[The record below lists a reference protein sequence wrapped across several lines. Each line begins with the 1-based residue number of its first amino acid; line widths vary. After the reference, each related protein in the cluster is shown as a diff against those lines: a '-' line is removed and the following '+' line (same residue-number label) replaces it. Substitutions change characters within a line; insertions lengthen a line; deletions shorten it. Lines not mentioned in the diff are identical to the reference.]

1 MVCGDATLGKT
12 DLLISNVNELINKA
26 TPYSSA
32 IWNQNSDTMT
42 SEGIQNGI
50 TKVHSSMRRCLLL
63 DNGTVNY
70 YLDSNNS
77 ALKAD
82 GTVAVLTGADGQV
95 MVEIPKCYV
104 KAVYIQAGASP
115 IIEWSVSAEPKLG
128 YVVHPAFTKDGTL
141 VYSKPLGM
149 WHYENVTKE
158 LDYIYVGVY
167 QASVYD
173 VSAGTYIDGL
183 NLDSNTARVDVANDK
198 LASVSGKYPMV
209 GLTRGEFR
217 TLAAKRGAGWQQM
230 DFWTHSL
237 LQLLYITEYRN
248 LNSQAAVGSGNV
260 SVAYGYTASSS
271 LQADSPHSVAGKSNA
286 IGNGT
291 GALAS
296 TLRDTAWMSYRGIE
310 NFWGNCYVWC
320 DGVNI
325 LDQVSFVNNTATFVD
340 NTSSGYTQLG
350 VAAPSVNGYIR
361 KIQADTLSGIPSDTS
376 GGSTIAF
383 SDYYSTST
391 GWRVSAV
398 GGGASSGGVV
408 GAFVSFDG
416 DVSGA
421 RGRVVGGRLVFK
433 KNL

>member
-1 MVCGDATLGKT
+1 
-12 DLLISNVNELINKA
+12 
-26 TPYSSA
+26 
-32 IWNQNSDTMT
+32 
-42 SEGIQNGI
+42 
-50 TKVHSSMRRCLLL
+50 
-63 DNGTVNY
+63 
-70 YLDSNNS
+70 
-77 ALKAD
+77 
-82 GTVAVLTGADGQV
+82 
-95 MVEIPKCYV
+95 
-104 KAVYIQAGASP
+104 
-115 IIEWSVSAEPKLG
+115 
-128 YVVHPAFTKDGTL
+128 
-141 VYSKPLGM
+141 M

-158 LDYIYVGVY
+158 LDYIYVGAY

-173 VSAGTYIDGL
+173 VSASDYIDGL
-183 NLDSNTARVDVANDK
+183 NLDNNTARVDVANDK

-217 TLAAKRGAGWQQM
+217 TLAANRGAGWQQM

-237 LQLLYITEYRN
+237 LQLLYTTEYRN
-248 LNSQAAVGSGNV
+248 LNSQAAIGNGNTYVASG
-260 SVAYGYTASSS
+260 YPASSS
-271 LQADSPHSVAGKSNA
+271 LQSDSPHSVAGKSNS

-361 KIQADTLSGIPSDTS
+361 KTQADTLSNIPSDVT
-376 GGSTIAF
+376 GGSTVAF
-383 SDYYSTST
+383 SDYYYTST
-391 GWRVSAV
+391 GWRVLAGGGNAV
-398 GGGASSGGVV
+398 LGGGA
-408 GAFVSFDG
+408 GAFVFYG
-416 DVSGA
+416 FYVSGY
-421 RGRVVGGRLVFK
+421 RSCYFGGRFVFK